1 MKDDLPGA
9 TKEEVARH
17 IPGLDGVRG
26 LAILLVMFSHFIV
39 VGGHLHDS
47 HPFDR
52 LLLSGFLGVDLFF
65 VLSGFLITGILVEA
79 KKKSH
84 YFRTFYIRRALRIFP
99 LYYSLLAVAFLSV
112 PLLSPQDAP
121 KLTGSDS
128 PWWYWLYASNIGMAF
143 KGGWLNSPTWIDLG
157 HFWSLAVEEQFY
169 MVWPFVVFCLKP
181 KWLYRLCILLVLSS
195 PIVAGILHETIGPL
209 PTYVSTLSR
218 TGLLAAGGWLALVWR
233 DPDKK
238 PRWLRLAV
246 PVACI
251 SGLLLLLERTFLT
264 DPRFAMWE
272 PSLALICGTA
282 CVALASK
289 TTGFSFFRR
298 FFESDI
304 LRWLGKYS
312 YGIYVYHHALK
323 TVWMHFIWERIA
335 VPMVGPGWAGTIVY
349 FVIATI
355 ASLSLAWLSWH
366 FFEARVLS
374 LKRHFTYDSAAKA

>member
-39 VGGHLHDS
+39 VGGHLDAER
-47 HPFDR
+47 PFDR

-79 KKKSH
+79 KTKSH

-99 LYYSLLAVAFLSV
+99 LYYCLLAVAFLSV
-112 PLLSPQDAP
+112 PLLSPEDAP
-121 KLTGSDS
+121 KLTGADS

-143 KGGWLNSPTWIDLG
+143 KGDWLNSPTWIDLG

-169 MVWPFVVFCLKP
+169 MVWPLVVFCLNP
-181 KWLYRLCILLVLSS
+181 KWLYRLAIALVLSS
-195 PIVAGILHETIGPL
+195 PLVAWALHETIGPL

-218 TGLLAAGGWLALVWR
+218 TGLLASGAWLSLAWR
-233 DPDKK
+233 DPEKK
-238 PRWLRLAV
+238 AAWLRRAL
-246 PVACI
+246 PVAII
-251 SGLLLLLERTFLT
+251 SGFLLLMCRTFFGAQL
-264 DPRFAMWE
+264 AMYE
-272 PSLALICGTA
+272 PSIALICGTA

-323 TVWMHFIWERIA
+323 SVWIYFIWDRIA
-335 VPMVGPGWAGTIVY
+335 VPLAGPGWAGTLVY
-349 FVIATI
+349 FVVATI
-355 ASLSLAWLSWH
+355 ASLSLAWVSWH
-366 FFEARVLS
+366 FFEARILS
-374 LKRHFTYDSAAKA
+374 LKRYFTYESAKA